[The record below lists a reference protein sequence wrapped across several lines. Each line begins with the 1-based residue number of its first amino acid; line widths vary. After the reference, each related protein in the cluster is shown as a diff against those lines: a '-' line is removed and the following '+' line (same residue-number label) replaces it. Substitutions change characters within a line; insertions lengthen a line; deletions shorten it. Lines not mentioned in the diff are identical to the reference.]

1 MYYNDKNKSKSRKN
15 LCESIEKMEQ
25 KEHIEILKIIKK
37 SPLNINITENNN
49 GCFINMDNVDEETI
63 QNIEK
68 YVDFFKQ
75 KEKELNDQEKQ
86 KISLLD
92 TLNEL
97 NK

>member
-1 MYYNDKNKSKSRKN
+1 
-15 LCESIEKMEQ
+15 
-25 KEHIEILKIIKK
+25 
-37 SPLNINITENNN
+37 
-49 GCFINMDNVDEETI
+49 MDNVDEETI

>member
-1 MYYNDKNKSKSRKN
+1 MTKINQNRVKN

>member
-1 MYYNDKNKSKSRKN
+1 MTKTNQNRVKN

>member
-1 MYYNDKNKSKSRKN
+1 MTKTNQNRVKH
-15 LCESIEKMEQ
+15 LCESIEKLEQ

-37 SPLNINITENNN
+37 SPSTINITENNN

-68 YVDFFKQ
+68 YVNFLKQ

-97 NK
+97 GK

>member
-1 MYYNDKNKSKSRKN
+1 MKKTNQNRVKH
-15 LCESIEKMEQ
+15 LCESIEKLEQ
-25 KEHIEILKIIKK
+25 KEHIEILKLIKK
-37 SPLNINITENNN
+37 SPSTINITENNN

-68 YVDFFKQ
+68 YVNFLKQ

-97 NK
+97 GK

>member
-1 MYYNDKNKSKSRKN
+1 MPKTNQTKIKG

-25 KEHIEILKIIKK
+25 SEHIEILKIIKK

-49 GCFINMDNVDEETI
+49 GCFINMNNVDEDTI

-68 YVDFFKQ
+68 YVNFFKQ
-75 KEKELNDQEKQ
+75 KEKELSEHEKQ
-86 KISLLD
+86 KSTLLD

-97 NK
+97 GK